1 MPRLFCLLWAVLA
14 LGGCVTPVMRN
25 ADTLTPERML
35 SGSVMDRETCTAA
48 DTVWD
53 AGGTVWVDLDPDWD
67 PRDGTCIRYILAG
80 LDTTNPVAVVYF
92 HGDVM
97 WQYLDGRTGWFD
109 SYANVTLETLRGFA
123 QRETG
128 TLGLPY
134 VRISRPGTYGSSGFH
149 KLRRRAEEAEIVNA
163 ALDQVKHRHAID
175 RLALV
180 GQSGGGHV
188 VASLL
193 TKRDDIDCAVIT
205 SGVVAVARRA
215 RHHGWDRDITGY
227 RDFYDPIDHVAE
239 IVPDPSRRIFVIG
252 DPRDKNTP
260 FFTQEAY
267 AQAVREAGHE
277 VALIRA
283 EGSGRSFHG
292 LSLTGFKVAK
302 WCVDGVQAEEIQAR
316 LPIPP
321 EG

>member
-1 MPRLFCLLWAVLA
+1 MPRVFCLLSVLLA

-25 ADTLTPERML
+25 AGTMTPERML
-35 SGSVMDRETCTAA
+35 SGTVMDRETCLTS

-53 AGGTVWVDLDPDWD
+53 GGGTVWVDLDPDWD
-67 PRDGTCIRYILAG
+67 PEDGTCIRYVLAG
-80 LDTTNPVAVVYF
+80 LSTTNPVAVVYF
-92 HGDVM
+92 HGDAM
-97 WQYLDGRTGWFD
+97 WQSLDGRSGWFD
-109 SYANVTLETLRGFA
+109 SYATVTLDTLRGFA
-123 QRETG
+123 KRETE

-149 KLRRRAEEAEIVNA
+149 KQRRRAEEAEIVDA
-163 ALDQVKHRHAID
+163 ALDQVKARHAIE

-193 TKRDDIDCAVIT
+193 AKRDDIDCAVIT

-227 RDFYDPIDHVAE
+227 RDFYDPIDHVSE
-239 IVPDPSRRIFVIG
+239 IVPGPSRRIFVVG
-252 DPRDKNTP
+252 DPRDRNVP

-267 AQAVREAGHE
+267 AQAVRAAGHE
-277 VALIRA
+277 VDLIRA
-283 EGSGRSFHG
+283 EGDGRSHHG
-292 LSLTGFKVAK
+292 LSLTGFKVAR
-302 WCVDGVQAEEIQAR
+302 WCVERVSSEEIQAR
-316 LPIPP
+316 LPILP